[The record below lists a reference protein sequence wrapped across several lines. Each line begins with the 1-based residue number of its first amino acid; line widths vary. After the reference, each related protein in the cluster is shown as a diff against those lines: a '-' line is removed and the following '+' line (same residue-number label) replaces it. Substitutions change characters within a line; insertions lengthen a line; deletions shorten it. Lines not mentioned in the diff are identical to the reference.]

1 MFYCSEHSYIGGSNF
16 LGLDSRWVGIS
27 ALPRSLASDVSAVE
41 DQMELA
47 EGPLFRFQSNLSS
60 PYLGTC
66 FTSRL
71 VEFVGSIWPNLSSSY
86 RLAATVTQFPVLSQ
100 V

>member
-1 MFYCSEHSYIGGSNF
+1 MFYCLEHSNIGGSNF
-16 LGLDSRWVGIS
+16 LGLDSRLVGIS
-27 ALPRSLASDVSAVE
+27 TLPRSLASDVSATE

-47 EGPLFRFQSNLSS
+47 GGPLFRFESNLSL
-60 PYLGTC
+60 PC

-71 VEFVGSIWPNLSSSY
+71 VEFGGSIWPNLSGSY
-86 RLAATVTQFPVLSQ
+86 RLAAIVTQFPVLSQ